1 MRKTSKG
8 KWIWANTPIKTD
20 EYVTFYDSFFYA
32 SGKVMMDISISGDYL
47 LYIND
52 KIVSFGQ

>member
-20 EYVTFYDSFFYA
+20 EYVTFYA
-32 SGKVMMDISISGDYL
+32 SGKVMMDISISSDYL